1 MVCVDRS
8 LPGPGRGQLCLFDD
22 LIPGAGP
29 PRGHSALPSQG
40 FSGPG
45 GEEAGA
51 GRGLAAGWAWQASLA
66 APTPPHPQARPGRL
80 HRTRGWA
87 GTPPGAPPP
96 SGPFPSGAHRVLVRP
111 RGLRWGDATNNLTAR
126 SAHYRGQKE
135 LPAQMTPPPPPII
148 TIKCALACSISG
160 RLQGRPHSGGR
171 EGGGRGG
178 SPHLFPGD
186 CTQLL
191 TTPNPHPTSTWSRVW
206 KHLLACRPTTKIF
219 PEKWP
224 K

>member
-135 LPAQMTPPPPPII
+135 LPAQMTPPPPNNNNKMCP
-148 TIKCALACSISG
+148 SM
-160 RLQGRPHSGGR
+160 
-171 EGGGRGG
+171 
-178 SPHLFPGD
+178 
-186 CTQLL
+186 
-191 TTPNPHPTSTWSRVW
+191 
-206 KHLLACRPTTKIF
+206 
-219 PEKWP
+219 
-224 K
+224 